1 MPIGLI
7 AGKGSLPKV
16 FKESAQKKGE
26 RVVTIGIKGITD
38 MEADEIIPVGKV
50 GKLISFFKKHGVDRI
65 VMLGKFE
72 HRLIYTSLL
81 FLDFKAISILRR
93 SRDKRASS
101 LIKAFIQALEEEG
114 FVFIDPRDYLQDIL
128 APEGVLGR
136 HEPSDE
142 AMSDGFFGFPI
153 AKEIA
158 EMDIGQTIVVK
169 DGAVVA
175 VEAMEGTQETIL
187 RGGQIAGKGTRII
200 KVARKSQDFRIDV
213 PTVGVQTL
221 YAMKQ
226 VRADT
231 LFLEAG
237 KVYVLEK
244 EEFLRK
250 ADRLGISVVG
260 IC

>member
-16 FKESAQKKGE
+16 FRESAQKKGE
-26 RVVTIGIKGITD
+26 KVVTIGIKGITEI
-38 MEADEIIPVGKV
+38 EADEVISVGKV
-50 GKLISFFKKHGVDRI
+50 GKLINLFKKHNVDRI

-81 FLDFKAISILRR
+81 FLDFKAINILRKT
-93 SRDKRASS
+93 RDRRASS
-101 LIKAFIQALEEEG
+101 IIKAFMEALEEEG
-114 FVFIDPRDYLQDIL
+114 FIFIDPRDYLQDIL
-128 APEGVLGR
+128 APEGTLGR
-136 HEPSDE
+136 YEPSEE
-142 AMSDGFFGFPI
+142 AMKDGLFGFPI
-153 AKEIA
+153 AKEVA
-158 EMDIGQTIVVK
+158 ELDIGQTIVVK
-169 DGAVVA
+169 DRAVVA

-187 RGGQIAGKGTRII
+187 RGGQIGGKGTRVI
-200 KVARKSQDFRIDV
+200 KVARRSQDFRIDV

-221 YAMKQ
+221 YAMRQ
-226 VRADT
+226 VRADV

-237 KVYVLEK
+237 KVYIVEK

-250 ADRLGISVVG
+250 ANRLGISVVG